1 MAKLILT
8 SGLNA
13 IRGQIGGFVYRVVRG
28 KQVISAAPQP
38 SRKPRKP
45 RTPPQKAQSGRL
57 AKASRQASIALK
69 NPQTRAA
76 YRRRAKKLGKPTMAV
91 ATGDFM

>member
-38 SRKPRKP
+38 SRKP